1 MFRFIDSMRFM
12 KAALDSLV
20 DNLICNLY
28 NIKCKHCKDYRNCE
42 KGKVDSNESCQMFN
56 ACKNMIRLL

>member
-1 MFRFIDSMRFM
+1 MRFM